1 MSAAT
6 TRPLYRLVIS
16 CTGARSRQRGFPQL
30 DLAQSLLCGDP
41 VDGLNAFEQALAVT
55 RDRIEIFFADALP
68 SRVHPVPVQRPMRLD
83 IVPIH
88 VPSVSTEPRCIEAL
102 PIDTEPGAPRTYS
115 RSRLVDPKSS
125 RQCPLRARPACRN
138 ALPTRIVRTPSA
150 GFFSSA

>member
-6 TRPLYRLVIS
+6 THPLYRLVIS

-41 VDGLNAFEQALAVT
+41 VDGLNAFEQALAVA

-88 VPSVSTEPRCIEAL
+88 VPSVSTNLAASRPYRLTLTGCTANIQL
-102 PIDTEPGAPRTYS
+102 PS
-115 RSRLVDPKSS
+115 
-125 RQCPLRARPACRN
+125 
-138 ALPTRIVRTPSA
+138 
-150 GFFSSA
+150 